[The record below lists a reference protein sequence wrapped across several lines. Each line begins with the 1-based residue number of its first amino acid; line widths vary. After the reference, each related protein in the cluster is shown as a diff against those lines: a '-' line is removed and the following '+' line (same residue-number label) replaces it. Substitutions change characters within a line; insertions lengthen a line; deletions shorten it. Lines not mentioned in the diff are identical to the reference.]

1 MRESQQGCNY
11 RGSSE
16 EIDSDESLLGDLP
29 PAMTRLTVVDHDHKH
44 ATATDHRPKSPHK
57 PSMPTADDG
66 KSWSI
71 GLHSGRR
78 GYDYPLDKTND
89 PQVLTGCKG
98 KAMVNSSFEVS
109 AANDLCMGRRLTN
122 QEPQDREFHDNS
134 KRDKGESSG
143 VQKEPFPPSHDFA
156 GDKIPSRAV
165 DAYQEHEGVDVAIDI
180 AKNREQEADM
190 VMQIGPNLGLSPY
203 SRNDPLSNLGLTP
216 LKNNEEDSK

>member
-57 PSMPTADDG
+57 PSMPTVSDG
-66 KSWSI
+66 KNWSI
-71 GLHSGRR
+71 GLHSDQHE
-78 GYDYPLDKTND
+78 YDYLLDKTND
-89 PQVLTGCKG
+89 PRILTGCKG

-134 KRDKGESSG
+134 KRDKGESRRSLFRHHMTL
-143 VQKEPFPPSHDFA
+143 QEIKSHQ
-156 GDKIPSRAV
+156 GQWTLI
-165 DAYQEHEGVDVAIDI
+165 
-180 AKNREQEADM
+180 
-190 VMQIGPNLGLSPY
+190 
-203 SRNDPLSNLGLTP
+203 RNIKVLTWQ
-216 LKNNEEDSK
+216 SK